1 MRFTKFLAIVVLA
14 IVSST
19 FVCHAQYENYY
30 KVDGEKYVVTNTN
43 TQLYLLPESYAEAVA
58 TGNAFGYGVR
68 DFVDIREVKTK
79 RVRKSEKLR
88 VLRYTNVSK
97 THDLDAV
104 IVAYKDKL
112 WVLKSCDVQ
121 DNTLLDQ
128 QNAKM
133 SLDKKELESKY
144 NSNVEKHRDLTHRR
158 IELNNEIDSLV
169 AYYTQICADS
179 VSYYRN
185 LEVRLPEIRDSLVLA
200 AERAE
205 QTRVDKEYNSWYNA
219 LPASSKVAA
228 NVITID
234 YAALDYPNS
243 AGGCDYNFEYTNL
256 SPKTIKYLY
265 WTGTT
270 YNAVDDPVYCKIRGK
285 STFSGKDTGPIEQGE
300 SGGGCWDCIIYN
312 YTAEYM
318 KLSKIQIIYMDGST
332 MNIGAA
338 DIARLFTAPSREV
351 SVDTWAIRRSV
362 ISERDCQSKMALW
375 SNRLNSL
382 QSREQYSGQWAE
394 LESSSYNQTLTSLNV
409 LESQEKLLQTEIN
422 NDERDIDAFN
432 KFVNFEQFATANQK
446 SATYSS
452 SSYSNSKSTTSVNKK
467 SPFVTF
473 GVKGSLEGLNS
484 LSAGCGLSMRVGRY
498 SSLFNATFG
507 AKYQRTVYKESVS
520 YSYTDNLGY
529 HYSYANYMRDVGQV
543 VFPVVLN
550 WNIARADTFSFYVG
564 VGYEYGIL
572 VSDTKGFEY
581 DFGDIFNVSDF
592 YAHSDDEFVQL
603 SVPTRSSIIQI
614 GFAGRSYDWK
624 IYYKIHQPNSQLT
637 NQERG
642 AIGTAFIYYF

>member
-30 KVDGEKYVVTNTN
+30 KVDGTKFIITNPGAE
-43 TQLYLLPESYAEAVA
+43 LYPLPESYNYAIMSR
-58 TGNAFGYGVR
+58 TAFRSSYR
-68 DFVDIREVKTK
+68 DFIDIREIKSKTI
-79 RVRKSEKLR
+79 RKSEQLR
-88 VLRYTNVSK
+88 VVRYTNVTKSFNF
-97 THDLDAV
+97 DAY
-104 IVAYKDKL
+104 IVEYKDNL
-112 WVLKSCDVQ
+112 WVLRGCDVKT
-121 DNTLLDQ
+121 NTLLNLLND
-128 QNAKM
+128 KLT
-133 SLDKKELESKY
+133 LDKEGLESAH
-144 NSNVEKHRDLTHRR
+144 NDNIARLQELSDRR
-158 IELNNEIDSLV
+158 VVLSDRLDSLS
-169 AYYTQICADS
+169 AYYAQMCADS
-179 VSYYRN
+179 ISYYKN

-270 YNAVDDPVYCKIRGK
+270 YNAVDDPVYCKIRRK

-351 SVDTWAIRRSV
+351 SVDTWAIRGSV

-452 SSYSNSKSTTSVNKK
+452 SSYSNSKSTSSVNKK

-564 VGYEYGIL
+564 VGYEYG
-572 VSDTKGFEY
+572 VMTSGKQDFEY
-581 DFGDIFNVSDF
+581 DFGDIFNEADF
-592 YAHSDDEFVQL
+592 YRYGDDIVQL
-603 SVPTRSSIIQI
+603 SVPARSSIIQI